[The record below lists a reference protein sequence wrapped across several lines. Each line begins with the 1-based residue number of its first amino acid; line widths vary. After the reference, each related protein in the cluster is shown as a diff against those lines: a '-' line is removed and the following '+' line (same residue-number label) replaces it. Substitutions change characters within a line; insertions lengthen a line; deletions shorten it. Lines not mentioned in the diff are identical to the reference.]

1 MNDGLPQGSVLAP
14 TLFNLYMS
22 DLPKTEGTVFQFAD
36 DIAIVYQS
44 LEMVDGERVLTKN
57 LTTLNTYFQRWR
69 LKLNPNKTDVCV
81 FHLNNKQ
88 AGKTLDIILD
98 NVQLNHNFTPKYLG
112 ITLDRTLSFK
122 KQIENSAKK
131 VKSRVNLIRKL
142 AGTG

>member
-22 DLPKTEGTVFQFAD
+22 DLPKMEGTVFQFAD
-36 DIAIVYQS
+36 DIANAYQS
-44 LEMVDGERVLTKN
+44 TEMVDGERVLTKD

-69 LKLNPNKTDVCV
+69 LKLNPNKTEVCV

-88 AGKTLDIILD
+88 ADKTLDIRFD

-112 ITLDRTLSFK
+112 ITLD
-122 KQIENSAKK
+122 
-131 VKSRVNLIRKL
+131 
-142 AGTG
+142 